1 MNGFIARQPIFDH
14 DQKIHAYELLF
25 RNGLDDAFPK
35 DIDGDKA
42 TSSVLSDGFFTMGID
57 TLTGGYPAFVNFTR
71 DILLGG
77 FAELMPSS
85 KLVIEILED
94 VTPDPKVLAVLERL
108 KKIGFRIALDD
119 YRESD
124 QQSPLIQFADLIKV
138 NFKATSRDDQ
148 RRISRKFRSLGV
160 KLVAEKLETRD
171 DLLSATAMGFDF
183 FQGFFYCK
191 PAIVNKGRIPE
202 NKLTKLE
209 LLKEVNRPELDIDR
223 IQELVKHDVEMSY
236 KLLRYINSAYFGL
249 RNEATDIRQAL
260 VYLGFK
266 NLRKWAS
273 LMAVACL
280 GGDKPDELLVTSLVR
295 ARFCE
300 LTAQHF
306 DLSNRSEELFLMGM
320 FSVIDA
326 LLDMTMEDALASIPL
341 APDLKLAL
349 LGEQCRLKHI
359 LDFAISYEMGNWEFF
374 EYLKNQLSFDDT
386 TVPELHL
393 DAVKTAE
400 ELLHVG
406 S

>member
-1 MNGFIARQPIFDH
+1 MNSHIARQPIFDLDH
-14 DQKIHAYELLF
+14 KVHAYELLF
-25 RNGLDDAFPK
+25 RNGIENAFPR
-35 DIDGDKA
+35 DVDGDKA
-42 TSSVLSDGFFTMGID
+42 TSSVLSDGFFSMGID
-57 TLTGGYPAFVNFTR
+57 TITGGYPAFVNFTR

-77 FAELMPSS
+77 FAELIPSS

-119 YRESD
+119 YRGSD
-124 QQSPLIQFADLIKV
+124 HHDSFLRFADLIKV
-138 NFKATSRDDQ
+138 DFKATSRDDQ
-148 RRISRKFRSLGV
+148 RHISRKFRPSGV
-160 KLVAEKLETRD
+160 KLVAEKLETHED
-171 DLLSATAMGFDF
+171 IQSAKAMGFHF

-202 NKLTKLE
+202 NKLNKLE

-300 LTAQHF
+300 LAARHV
-306 DLSNRSEELFLMGM
+306 DLLNRSEELFLMGM

-326 LLDMTMEDALASIPL
+326 LLDMSMEDALASIPL

-374 EYLKNQLSFDDT
+374 EYMKDQLSFDENA
-386 TVPELHL
+386 VPELHL